1 MPGKPKTNRTEPE
14 DDALRGGE
22 HLPLAGASEHGG
34 RRVDPPGQ
42 EDNEHS
48 KRPDLPPGLD
58 PDHHGEDDDA
68 AGVALTGT
76 DGDDSLT
83 GGEGG
88 DTLDGADG
96 ADTLVGGEGAD
107 QMTGGAGAD
116 VFKLG
121 DDASDDADDVDDDS
135 DDDDQDDDADGDSDD
150 DDSDDSDDDAEDGD
164 DDSDDD
170 ASGGVDDLDRI
181 LDFTTGEDTLDFGEG
196 LAGTDENFAT
206 GEADD
211 YEAALAAANAAMADG
226 TIDVFAAQVGEDV
239 IVFADTDGEAGV
251 DDAVLLV
258 GKTLTDVGFGDIG

>member
-1 MPGKPKTNRTEPE
+1 MPGKPKTNRTEPT
-14 DDALRGGE
+14 DDAPRGGE
-22 HLPLAGASEHGG
+22 HLPLAGAGEHGG

-42 EDNEHS
+42 ADNEHS

-58 PDHHGEDDDA
+58 PAHHDDDDDA
-68 AGVALTGT
+68 AGVTLTGT
-76 DGDDSLT
+76 GGDDSLT

-121 DDASDDADDVDDDS
+121 DDASDDADDL
-135 DDDDQDDDADGDSDD
+135 DDDDGDDDADDDDDDDANDSDD
-150 DDSDDSDDDAEDGD
+150 ASEDGG
-164 DDSDDD
+164 
-170 ASGGVDDLDRI
+170 ANDLDRI

-196 LAGTDENFAT
+196 LTGAEENFAT

-211 YEAALAAANAAMADG
+211 YEAALAVANAAMADG
-226 TIDVFAAQVGEDV
+226 TVDFVAVRLGEDV
-239 IVFADTDGEAGV
+239 IVFADTDDEAGI
-251 DDAVLLV
+251 DAAVLLV